1 LVLLFSPLIIIRGKD
16 NNIANS
22 LEVKTLVM
30 PKDPVCGVI
39 LDENTSKF
47 KITYEGETYHF
58 CSLKCKKRFKRHAAK
73 FVK

>member
-1 LVLLFSPLIIIRGKD
+1 MIIGSNIHSIV
-16 NNIANS
+16 NNV
-22 LEVKTLVM
+22 EVKTQVM

-58 CSLKCKKRFKRHAAK
+58 CSVTCKKRFKRHPAK